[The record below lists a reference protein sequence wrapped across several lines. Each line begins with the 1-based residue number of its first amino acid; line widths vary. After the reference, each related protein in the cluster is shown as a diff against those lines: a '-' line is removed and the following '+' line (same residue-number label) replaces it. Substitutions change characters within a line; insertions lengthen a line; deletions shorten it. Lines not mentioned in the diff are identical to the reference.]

1 MTEPRLLL
9 LDEPMAG
16 VNPTLALQLL
26 DRIRTLREEQGLT
39 FLLIDHDLD
48 VVMSVSD
55 RVIVMNEGR
64 VIAAGTPAEV
74 RSDPRVADAY
84 LGAHAGEPK

>member
-1 MTEPRLLL
+1 LL

-16 VNPTLALQLL
+16 VNPTLARQLL

-48 VVMSVSD
+48 VVMAVSD
-55 RVIVMNEGR
+55 KVVVMNEGR

-74 RSDPRVADAY
+74 RADPLVVDAY
-84 LGAHAGEPK
+84 LGARAGRAR